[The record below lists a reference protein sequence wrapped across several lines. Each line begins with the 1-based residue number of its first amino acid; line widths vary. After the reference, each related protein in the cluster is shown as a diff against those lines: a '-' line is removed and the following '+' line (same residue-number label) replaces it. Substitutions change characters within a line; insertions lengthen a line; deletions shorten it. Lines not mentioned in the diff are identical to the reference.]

1 LEKHFACSLVDAT
14 KHESKPIAIA
24 TVKGAPHVND
34 HMKKWYKR
42 VGGVCSHVLLE
53 VGSGV
58 VRHIACNT
66 LEVRW
71 FGGVSKKTMLE

>member
-1 LEKHFACSLVDAT
+1 
-14 KHESKPIAIA
+14 
-24 TVKGAPHVND
+24 
-34 HMKKWYKR
+34 MKKWYKR